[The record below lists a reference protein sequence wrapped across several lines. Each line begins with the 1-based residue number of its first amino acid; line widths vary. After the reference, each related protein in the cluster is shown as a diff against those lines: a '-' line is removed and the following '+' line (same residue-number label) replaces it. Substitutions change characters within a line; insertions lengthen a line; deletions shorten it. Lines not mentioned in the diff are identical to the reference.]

1 MPALHAPD
9 RPLISCDDEACCII
23 KVVQDADAAA
33 VQKVHPPR
41 SGERGRADTGG
52 DAEKV
57 DPPAREDQRY
67 DRGGYFYYSAF
78 PPPLPPLLKTS
89 QSAT

>member
-1 MPALHAPD
+1 MTNVPAVHAPD
-9 RPLISCDDEACCII
+9 RPLISCDEACCII

-33 VQKVHPPR
+33 VQKIHPPRR

-57 DPPAREDQRY
+57 DPPARED
-67 DRGGYFYYSAF
+67 
-78 PPPLPPLLKTS
+78 
-89 QSAT
+89 